1 MTQTIAI
8 GGASTEINPLY
19 IKLRR
24 RFACQG
30 NRTIGEIKAQ
40 EAIRDGY
47 EPYATIA
54 VRRPANTKSSS
65 IERHLTRANSLPTD
79 IQSKRAV
86 RQNVFSASAVT
97 IVILCIVLLLFLLF
111 SGIRISDMSN
121 QMNGLHNSANELR
134 AEDRNLT
141 LSVTDIEEFAAEGAS
156 NTGDTTNV
164 INASNLHRAFS
175 GE

>member
-8 GGASTEINPLY
+8 GGTKPDINPLY

-30 NRTIGEIKAQ
+30 DRTIGEVKAQ

-47 EPYATIA
+47 EPYATYARRSTCEKKNA
-54 VRRPANTKSSS
+54 V
-65 IERHLTRANSLPTD
+65 ERHVTQANSLPCEG
-79 IQSKRAV
+79 KRKPSAV
-86 RQNVFSASAVT
+86 RQCGVSGSAVA
-97 IVILCIVLLLFLLF
+97 ILVLCAVLLLFLLF
-111 SGIRISDMSN
+111 SGMRISELNNELSGLQSN
-121 QMNGLHNSANELR
+121 ANELR

-141 LSVTDIEEFAAEGAS
+141 FSVADIDSFAAEGAC
-156 NTGDTTNV
+156 NNGDNV
-164 INASNLHRAFS
+164 DEVSSSNLHRAFS

>member
-8 GGASTEINPLY
+8 GGTKPEINPLY

-30 NRTIGEIKAQ
+30 DRTIGEVKAQ

-47 EPYATIA
+47 EPYATYP
-54 VRRPANTKSSS
+54 RRATCTKKNAQ
-65 IERHLTRANSLPTD
+65 ERHVTRANSLPCE
-79 IQSKRAV
+79 SKNKRSAV
-86 RQNVFSASAVT
+86 RQSGISGSAVT
-97 IVILCIVLLLFLLF
+97 ILVLCAVLLLFLLF
-111 SGIRISDMSN
+111 SGMRISELN
-121 QMNGLHNSANELR
+121 HELNGLQNNANELR

-141 LSVTDIEEFAAEGAS
+141 LSVTDIDSFAAEGAC
-156 NTGDTTNV
+156 NNGDSMDEV
-164 INASNLHRAFS
+164 SSSNLHRAFS

>member
-8 GGASTEINPLY
+8 GGTKPEINPLY

-30 NRTIGEIKAQ
+30 DRTIGEVKAQ

-47 EPYATIA
+47 EPYATYT
-54 VRRPANTKSSS
+54 RRSTCSKSNTA
-65 IERHLTRANSLPTD
+65 ERHVTRANSLP
-79 IQSKRAV
+79 SKGKTKRTAV
-86 RQNVFSASAVT
+86 RQSGISGSAITVL
-97 IVILCIVLLLFLLF
+97 VLCGVLLLFLLF
-111 SGIRISDMSN
+111 SGMRISELNNNIIDLQSN
-121 QMNGLHNSANELR
+121 ANELR

-141 LSVTDIEEFAAEGAS
+141 LSVTDIDSFAAEGAC
-156 NTGDTTNV
+156 NNGDNV
-164 INASNLHRAFS
+164 DEISSSNLHRAFS